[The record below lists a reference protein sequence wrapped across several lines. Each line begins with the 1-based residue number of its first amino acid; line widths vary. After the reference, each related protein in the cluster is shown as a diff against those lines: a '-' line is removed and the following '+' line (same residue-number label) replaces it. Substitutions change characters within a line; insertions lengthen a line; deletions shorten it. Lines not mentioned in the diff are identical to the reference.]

1 MNCERIQAAIAMMKD
16 VTHRHFNMT
25 GWQNKDHSYVSRI
38 AQTESELH
46 ACGNTACF
54 GGLLALSPEFQDA
67 GGLISETGAPIF
79 NDLLEASAVAE
90 YFDIPYELAGKL
102 TLNYINF
109 YPVDF
114 EDVKP
119 EHVIEKLEMILDGYY
134 EYLETNHE

>member
-1 MNCERIQAAIAMMKD
+1 MNRERIQDAITMMKD

-54 GGLLALSPEFQDA
+54 AGHLALSPEFQDA
-67 GGLISETGAPIF
+67 GGLVSETGAPIF

-90 YFDIPYELAGKL
+90 YFDIPHELAGDL
-102 TLNYINF
+102 TLPNRDF
-109 YPVDF
+109 YPVKF
-114 EDVKP
+114 RDVEP

-134 EYLETNHE
+134 EQQESKP

>member
-1 MNCERIQAAIAMMKD
+1 MNCERIQDAITMMND
-16 VTHRHFNMT
+16 VTHRHFDMAN
-25 GWQNKDHSYVSRI
+25 WQNEPHGHIIQI

-54 GGLLALSPEFQDA
+54 AGHLALAPEFQKA
-67 GGLISETGAPIF
+67 GGSVSITGAPSF
-79 NDLLEASAVAE
+79 NGLLEASAVAE
-90 YFDIPYELAGKL
+90 YFDITYKLAGKL
-102 TLNYINF
+102 TLDYLHF

-134 EYLETNHE
+134 E

>member
-25 GWQNKDHSYVSRI
+25 NWQNKGNSYVPRI

-54 GGLLALSPEFQDA
+54 AGHLALSPEFQKA
-67 GGLISETGAPIF
+67 GGSVSKIGAPVF
-79 NDLLEASAVAE
+79 NGVRYAEAVAE
-90 YFDIPYELAGKL
+90 YFDIPHELAGDL
-102 TLNYINF
+102 TLPNRDF
-109 YPVDF
+109 YPVRF

>member
-1 MNCERIQAAIAMMKD
+1 MNRERIQDAITMMKRAIPRYFD
-16 VTHRHFNMT
+16 MT
-25 GWQNKDHSYVSRI
+25 NWQNKGNSYVPRI

-54 GGLLALSPEFQDA
+54 AGHLALSHEFQDA
-67 GGLISETGAPIF
+67 GGLVSETGAPIF

-90 YFDIPYELAGKL
+90 YFDIPYELARDL
-102 TLNYINF
+102 TLPNKDF

-119 EHVIEKLEMILDGYY
+119 EHVIEKLEMILVRVIG
-134 EYLETNHE
+134 ER